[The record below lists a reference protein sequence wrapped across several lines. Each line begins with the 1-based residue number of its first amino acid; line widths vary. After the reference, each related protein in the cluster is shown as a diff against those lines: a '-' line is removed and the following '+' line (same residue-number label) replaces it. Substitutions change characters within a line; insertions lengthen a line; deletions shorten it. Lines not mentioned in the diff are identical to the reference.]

1 MEEYRPTVGQ
11 IITMF
16 RFEYFPSPSETPM
29 FCKTG
34 AFYSRTLVSEFVLP
48 TLRLHRIR
56 YAAQASQPA
65 ANAVVALRGVICRTV
80 FRFCSSRKAAE
91 PF

>member
-16 RFEYFPSPSETPM
+16 RLGYFTSTPSETPILQSAR
-29 FCKTG
+29 FT
-34 AFYSRTLVSEFVLP
+34 
-48 TLRLHRIR
+48 
-56 YAAQASQPA
+56 AALWYQNLCFPHCACTAYGMRRKRRNPLQTPSHCGI
-65 ANAVVALRGVICRTV
+65 NCRTV

-91 PF
+91 TF